1 MIKYDP
7 MRRTM
12 KNKGIS
18 TYKLIHEH
26 NISSSTM
33 ERIRKDLP
41 LTTTTVNDLCEIL
54 DCRIEDIMEYVPDK
68 KSKIYFEYKKLI

>member
-26 NISSSTM
+26 NISSSTI
-33 ERIRKDLP
+33 ERI
-41 LTTTTVNDLCEIL
+41 
-54 DCRIEDIMEYVPDK
+54 
-68 KSKIYFEYKKLI
+68 

>member
-1 MIKYDP
+1 
-7 MRRTM
+7 M
-12 KNKGIS
+12 KSKGIS

-26 NISSSTM
+26 NISSSTI

-68 KSKIYFEYKKLI
+68 KSKI

>member
-12 KNKGIS
+12 KSKGIS
-18 TYKLIHEH
+18 TYKLIHGH
-26 NISSSTM
+26 NISSSTI

-68 KSKIYFEYKKLI
+68 KSKI

>member
-12 KNKGIS
+12 KNKRIS

-26 NISSSTM
+26 NISSSTI

-68 KSKIYFEYKKLI
+68 KSKI